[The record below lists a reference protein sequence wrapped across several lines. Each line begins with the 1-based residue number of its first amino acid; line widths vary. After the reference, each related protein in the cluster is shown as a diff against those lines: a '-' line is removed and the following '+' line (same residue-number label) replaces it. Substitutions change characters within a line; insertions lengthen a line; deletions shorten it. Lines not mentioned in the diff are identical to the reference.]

1 MPTAS
6 STDMNITA
14 NGQTFEIEEG
24 ASIAQ
29 FLESIGKKPG
39 LVIVE
44 LNKEA
49 LSPSEADSTVL
60 NEGDRLEVVQI
71 VAGG

>member
-1 MPTAS
+1 
-6 STDMNITA
+6 MNITA
-14 NGQTFEIEEG
+14 NGQSFEIEEG
-24 ASIAQ
+24 ASIAR
-29 FLESIGKKPG
+29 FLESIGEKPG